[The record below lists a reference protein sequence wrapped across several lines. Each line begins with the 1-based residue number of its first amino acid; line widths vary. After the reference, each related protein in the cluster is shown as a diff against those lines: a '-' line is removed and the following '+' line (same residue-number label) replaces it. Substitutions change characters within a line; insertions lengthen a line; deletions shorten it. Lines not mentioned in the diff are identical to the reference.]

1 MVERKTGVPDSLPA
15 TKPGVRTYQEAER
28 LLFLCL
34 AFVNKD
40 KARAW
45 SSSAYKKHPAF
56 QRGAFA
62 SKPWQSLHLVRLA
75 DGFAV
80 DAAIGFRFRIG

>member
-1 MVERKTGVPDSLPA
+1 MVERKTGVPDLLPA

-34 AFVNKD
+34 EFVSKD

-45 SSSAYKKHPAF
+45 HSSAKTKHVSGIRQQSKGTLLFRRVPLLPN
-56 QRGAFA
+56 RGK
-62 SKPWQSLHLVRLA
+62 SYISSGLPIVSQ
-75 DGFAV
+75 
-80 DAAIGFRFRIG
+80 